1 MKPDITKYPN
11 LASHKKENDF
21 KFKEYETI
29 EENER
34 IISIE
39 YCANCEDHKM
49 HTMHC
54 SEAYFNAAKLIS
66 QAIKLRFPSIR
77 VLLKPIDT
85 HIIRDFRESYKKI
98 EESKNI
104 NDKYNPVRIGAL
116 EVKMAIN
123 KKDVVVLHSKLET
136 NFWPNIM
143 TILNKI
149 PKYTPLVKINLKL
162 FNSDDKLPNE
172 CLDGIM
178 VNLYQ
183 MNIPEI
189 DKVKRIYNENLKL
202 VSNPKGLITFMKAV
216 NHMTSSNLENEVKPL
231 PFSKSFYNSLSI
243 TNPKNKLPSL
253 VMSLNSEPN
262 KISEI
267 KKPIRR
273 NVSNTEIAS
282 KHNYNEEFVY
292 IKTKIAKYKGKLLE
306 GNFKTNE
313 KGIIEFKD
321 LPYDSYFVEV
331 VENKNVATCG
341 AFIRNNEKLIKKFIP
356 IKKQNEAY
364 IVIFVMTKE
373 NNEEVHLQ
381 DVNVTIKL
389 VSSNV
394 NDDDNKD
401 QDNEEVEDRI
411 KVPETKGNPSSY
423 DIVVP
428 EGKYLMEVKKEGF
441 EDFKKVFTYINGEN
455 PATLVYLNT
464 SKVCDYEVS
473 ALKFTDDRENPF
485 KPLANCLF
493 KLHINNNSN
502 ALEGVSNNKGLY
514 LFKNIRDDLSVNVS
528 VEKDG
533 YYTVIREFLG
543 DLDTGKTRR
552 IQFILIKKSYI
563 NEQNCFLLV
572 YYSNLNQD
580 IKNPN
585 IVFDFESD
593 EAIHSKLKVSNP
605 YLLDTVTIHKIKMGK
620 YILNKDFF
628 NFDNSQTNEI
638 VRLVANVENHILLK
652 NYELNNKERVN
663 GMNKYSNQIY
673 IYSPHDFYQVI
684 PPKYSRLNGSVW
696 DIGFIDVKNYFFF
709 ELGQMIKKQVV
720 NKQFFHEWICFIELI
735 IKGKVYNKLF
745 EFFGFKGSKLIGT
758 DRYLHENE
766 FINVLE
772 TIFLHNDE
780 YKNSRDFFY
789 YACDLFKSSKGKVSY
804 ITFKSKIAS
813 NLKNFRDMNFTY

>member
-1 MKPDITKYPN
+1 MKPDITKNPE
-11 LASHKKENDF
+11 LSSHKKGNDF

-54 SEAYFNAAKLIS
+54 AEAYFNAAKLIS

-123 KKDVVVLHSKLET
+123 KKEVVVLHSKLET
-136 NFWPNIM
+136 NFWPNIQ

-162 FNSDDKLPNE
+162 FNSDDLLPNE
-172 CLDGIM
+172 CLENIS

-189 DKVKRIYNENLKL
+189 DRVKKIYNEEIKL
-202 VSNPKGLITFMKAV
+202 VSNPKGLITFMNAV
-216 NHMTSSNLENEVKPL
+216 NHMNSSNLENEIKPM
-231 PFSKSFYNSLSI
+231 PFGKSFYASLSI
-243 TNPKNKLPSL
+243 TNPKNKLPQL
-253 VMSLNSEPN
+253 VNSLNSETY
-262 KISEI
+262 KVTEI
-267 KKPIRR
+267 RKPVRR
-273 NVSNTEIAS
+273 NISDTEIAS

-292 IKTKIAKYKGKLLE
+292 AKNKIAKYKGKLIE
-306 GNFKTNE
+306 GNFKTND

-321 LPYDSYFVEV
+321 LPYDSYFLEV

-341 AFIRNNEKLIKKFIP
+341 AFIRNNEKLIKKFVP

-373 NNEEVHLQ
+373 NNDEIHLQ
-381 DVNVTIKL
+381 DANVTIKL

-394 NDDDNKD
+394 NDGKEEKDN
-401 QDNEEVEDRI
+401 DNEDIEDRI
-411 KVPETKGNPSSY
+411 KVPETKGNPTSY

-428 EGKYLMEVKKEGF
+428 EGKYLVEVKKDGF

-455 PATLVYLNT
+455 QASLVYLNT

-473 ALKFTDDRENPF
+473 AFKFTDDRENPF
-485 KPLANCLF
+485 KPLPNCLF

-502 ALEGVSNNKGLY
+502 SLEGVSNNKGIY

-528 VEKDG
+528 VEKEG

-552 IQFILIKKSYI
+552 IQFVLIKKSYI

-572 YYSNLNQD
+572 CYSNLMQD

-585 IVFDFESD
+585 IVFDFQAD
-593 EAIHSKLKVSNP
+593 EIIHSKLKVSNP
-605 YLLDTVTIHKIKMGK
+605 YMLETVTIHKIKMGK
-620 YILNKDFF
+620 F
-628 NFDNSQTNEI
+628 Q
-638 VRLVANVENHILLK
+638 
-652 NYELNNKERVN
+652 
-663 GMNKYSNQIY
+663 
-673 IYSPHDFYQVI
+673 
-684 PPKYSRLNGSVW
+684 
-696 DIGFIDVKNYFFF
+696 
-709 ELGQMIKKQVV
+709 
-720 NKQFFHEWICFIELI
+720 
-735 IKGKVYNKLF
+735 
-745 EFFGFKGSKLIGT
+745 
-758 DRYLHENE
+758 
-766 FINVLE
+766 
-772 TIFLHNDE
+772 
-780 YKNSRDFFY
+780 
-789 YACDLFKSSKGKVSY
+789 
-804 ITFKSKIAS
+804 
-813 NLKNFRDMNFTY
+813 